1 MWPKREIHDFSG
13 QVIIITGGSR
23 GIGFVTAR
31 AFLEKGARVA
41 ICARNRERLAAA
53 QSQLSQIGEVEAD
66 GADMRDLG
74 QIQRFVEQA
83 QKRFGRIDVL
93 VNNAGLAYSGAF
105 SNQSCES
112 IADIIDVNVK
122 GVLYMTRAVLPLL
135 LKQQAGTIINVSSGA
150 GLTGFAELVTY
161 CASKFGVVGFTES
174 LDQEVRGQGVRVF
187 GICPGRVA
195 TDMQEEVSGQRI
207 GMAPEKVA
215 DNILQLAGQHPPVG
229 TGKCLTITS

>member
-1 MWPKREIHDFSG
+1 MWPKRETHDFSG
-13 QVIIITGGSR
+13 QVIMITGGSR
-23 GIGFVTAR
+23 GIGFVTAQ

-41 ICARNRERLAAA
+41 VCAKNPERLAAV
-53 QSQLSQIGEVEAD
+53 QRQLSQTGEVEAD
-66 GADMRDLG
+66 VVDMRDLG
-74 QIQRFVEQA
+74 QIQRFVERV
-83 QKRFGRIDVL
+83 QKRFGHIDVL
-93 VNNAGLAYSGAF
+93 VNNAGLAYGGAF
-105 SNQSCES
+105 VDQSFDS

-174 LDQEVRGQGVRVF
+174 LDQELRGKGVRVF

-207 GMAPEKVA
+207 GMAPEKIA
-215 DNILQLAGQHPPVG
+215 ENILQLAGQHPPVG
-229 TGKCLTITS
+229 TGKCLTIAS